1 MAESLR
7 ILILEDNPTDVELI
21 QFELQEAGLP
31 FISKVVMAEADFVC
45 EIQRYCPDLILSDYD
60 LPRYNG
66 ALALAEVRRRCPDTP
81 FILVSGAVSEDRAI
95 EILTQGAKDYVLK
108 NRLQQR
114 LVPAVKRALAE
125 AEEHRARKQAEVEL
139 REAYRTME
147 ERVKL
152 RTAELE
158 AEMAVRKRTEDA
170 LRKSQGRLKKLYHE
184 SPIPTFTWQKKGGD
198 FILVDYNRAAIQ
210 LTENKVGEFIG
221 RNAVEL
227 YKERPQILSDMN
239 LCYKEQSI
247 IKREITS
254 RHFAPGRFIS
264 AHYGFIPPDLI
275 IVHMEDQTERKRS
288 EEEIQQNI
296 LRLRRLVNI
305 LQYPSE
311 TMQDFLDYALEQ
323 AIQLTQSKVGYI
335 YHYHDDRKEF
345 VLNTWSKEV
354 MAECAIANP
363 PTCYELDKT
372 GIWGEAVRQ
381 RRPIIVNDFNAA
393 HPLKKG
399 YPEGHVQLSNFM
411 TVPIFQNDCVVGVI
425 GLANKETDFEETDIL
440 QVSLLTE
447 AVWKVTER
455 KRMEEALRESERR
468 FRELSIIDD
477 LTQLYNSR
485 HFYHQL
491 KREIDRTDRY
501 GQPLTLMLLDIDD
514 FKRFNDTYG
523 HIEGDQVLLRLGQV
537 VKRCLRQT
545 DTAYRYGGEEF
556 TILLPMTPGKAGTV
570 NAERIRTEFKK
581 ETFSPAPGQD
591 VHVTVSIGLAQ
602 YNPQEEM
609 KAFVHRVDRLMY
621 QAKGN
626 GKNRV
631 YTES

>member
-66 ALALAEVRRRCPDTP
+66 ALALAEVRRRCPGTP

-139 REAYRTME
+139 REAYKTME
-147 ERVKL
+147 ERVKI

-221 RNAVEL
+221 RSAVEL

-275 IVHMEDQTERKRS
+275 IVHMEDKTEHK
-288 EEEIQQNI
+288 QK
-296 LRLRRLVNI
+296 
-305 LQYPSE
+305 
-311 TMQDFLDYALEQ
+311 D
-323 AIQLTQSKVGYI
+323 
-335 YHYHDDRKEF
+335 
-345 VLNTWSKEV
+345 
-354 MAECAIANP
+354 
-363 PTCYELDKT
+363 
-372 GIWGEAVRQ
+372 
-381 RRPIIVNDFNAA
+381 
-393 HPLKKG
+393 
-399 YPEGHVQLSNFM
+399 
-411 TVPIFQNDCVVGVI
+411 
-425 GLANKETDFEETDIL
+425 
-440 QVSLLTE
+440 
-447 AVWKVTER
+447 
-455 KRMEEALRESERR
+455 EALRESERR

-545 DTAYRYGGEEF
+545 DTAFRYGGEEF

-581 ETFSPAPGQD
+581 ETFSPTPGQD